1 MLVTVADLGDMVSNG
16 QRAFVSALGIEVS
29 WVKMLSSRHHK
40 DLWNGLPSHCLFLVC
55 FGCTLMTQHETTKM
69 SACNLSTGLEKLD
82 FDKMILK

>member
-1 MLVTVADLGDMVSNG
+1 MLVTVADLRDMVSNG

-29 WVKMLSSRHHK
+29 RVKMLFSRHHK
-40 DLWNGLPSHCLFLVC
+40 NLWNGLPSHCLVLVC